1 MIAVDI
7 SDICYRNI
15 FIMPSIKNTL
25 IQEGLF
31 YKLLY
36 SNDLFT
42 LNGIYIKLDLNDT
55 NIGRDNIIY
64 NVNTNMHIINRIL
77 DIEKYILNNIN
88 SYKKKYYKIYEQ
100 IKQGNLRINTE
111 NNLNIIIK
119 ISGIWENTNSLGI
132 SYKIISNNNKLIL

>member
-119 ISGIWENTNSLGI
+119 ISGIWE
-132 SYKIISNNNKLIL
+132 